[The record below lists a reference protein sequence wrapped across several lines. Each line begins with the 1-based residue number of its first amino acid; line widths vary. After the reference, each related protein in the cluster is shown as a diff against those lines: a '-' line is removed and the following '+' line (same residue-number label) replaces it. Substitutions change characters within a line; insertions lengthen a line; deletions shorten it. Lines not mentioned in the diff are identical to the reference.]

1 MKQIYLAV
9 QTDPLL
15 VACPL
20 NICCLW
26 LVGEITNPVLLAQ
39 PTFDG
44 TQEVVIEA
52 IDQEETA
59 GTIKYFD
66 RLILPSEINSVG
78 WQPLLTRLVEWMAAK
93 AAREC
98 SQIELVLSRQ
108 DIPASSFYLSKF
120 DASCLGSY
128 LARCLSDY
136 RRQWLID
143 EVFSGYERYNWR
155 ENRGRLTSDHAFRIL
170 EHGVTHLHIN
180 ERLPEIGRIW
190 EEGVKAL
197 STETIMSRYS
207 ATNPPLWWKDLFP
220 DKQFGVVDAVA
231 TGQYEPEFMEWLN
244 NVRVP
249 EMPSCLQELRDA
261 EGDYNV

>member
-26 LVGEITNPVLLAQ
+26 LVGEITNPTLLAQ

-44 TQEVVIEA
+44 MKEEVIEA
-52 IDQEETA
+52 LDQEEQA

-66 RLILPSEINSVG
+66 RLILPSEINSTG
-78 WQPLLTRLVEWMAAK
+78 WQPLLNRLVEWMAAK
-93 AAREC
+93 AAREY
-98 SQIELVLSRQ
+98 SQIELVLARQ
-108 DIPASSFYLSKF
+108 DIPASSFYKSKF

-143 EVFSGYERYNWR
+143 ELYSSAYERYNWQ
-155 ENRGRLTSDHAFRIL
+155 ENRGRLTPDHAFRIL

-180 ERLPEIGRIW
+180 ERLQEVGRIW
-190 EEGVKAL
+190 EESVKAL

-207 ATNPPLWWKDLFP
+207 PTNPPMWWKDLFP
-220 DKQFGVVDAVA
+220 HKQFVVVDAIV
-231 TGQYEPEFMEWLN
+231 TGQYEPEFMEWLDK
-244 NVRVP
+244 VKP
-249 EMPSCLQELRDA
+249 KEIE
-261 EGDYNV
+261 EYE